1 MTPTRSTEEP
11 STAQRPFMTDTMTPP
26 MGVLGGHVLEH
37 LCSCVVGKCP
47 EQPFTNLGVR
57 MRDRSRSALRT
68 GRVEHLGGGVE
79 IQSSN

>member
-1 MTPTRSTEEP
+1 
-11 STAQRPFMTDTMTPP
+11 MTDTMTPP

-57 MRDRSRSALRT
+57 MRDRSRSALRP

-79 IQSSN
+79 IQSSNQCCEIAIGEPMHGTGG